1 MRKCP
6 NCGTENAD
14 NALQCSNCRA
24 NLRTSNG
31 SPVPGPF
38 QTQAPP
44 PNPAMMPL
52 RNHNGVGT
60 FFKVVSWILFAIFM
74 LAGISNFSN
83 SSLLG
88 MILLIGGP
96 IGTLPLFFFGTVIED
111 LHDIKNILLSKK

>member
-1 MRKCP
+1 MIKCP
-6 NCGTENAD
+6 YCGMENTD
-14 NALQCSNCRA
+14 YALQCYNCRA

-60 FFKVVSWILFAIFM
+60 FFKVIFWILLAICA
-74 LAGISNFSN
+74 LAGIGNLADGNPF
-83 SSLLG
+83 G

-96 IGTLPLFFFGTVIED
+96 IGTLPLYFFGTVIED